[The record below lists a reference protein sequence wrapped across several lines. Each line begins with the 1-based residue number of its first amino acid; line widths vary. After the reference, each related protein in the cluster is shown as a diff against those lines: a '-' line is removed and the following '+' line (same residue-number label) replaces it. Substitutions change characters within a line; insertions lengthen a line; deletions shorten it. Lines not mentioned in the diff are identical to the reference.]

1 METREL
7 VIDNEPLT
15 ELNEFNCTMEEEP
28 SSVLALPGAGSGKT
42 PAFALGTVV
51 IRPEEREPSRGR
63 IVLLS
68 VASAQETHTKTLD
81 ILATEDVRGCVY
93 AIASLSH
100 DLIAAAINTSVS
112 VTCIC
117 RNVP

>member
-1 METREL
+1 METREP

-28 SSVLALPGAGSGKT
+28 SSVLALPGTGSGNT

-68 VASAQETHTKTLD
+68 VASAQATHTKTLD
-81 ILATEDVRGCVY
+81 IQILKSIMLIMQQATTLSEVRG
-93 AIASLSH
+93 AHTTKSARQLT
-100 DLIAAAINTSVS
+100 A
-112 VTCIC
+112 
-117 RNVP
+117 